1 MKFTKEQVEQFILDE
16 LELSNFSLN
25 EFSVDFSVRG
35 LCFEP
40 SIFICP
46 TEAGLSF
53 GYYGVIWEEP
63 YMPIITKF
71 THHVLSW
78 ELFDDLDDNSKRK
91 EIIES
96 VFRVIDF
103 RKGQYQKWEFC
114 GKKVPP
120 EHRFEEYVCH
130 GCASR
135 EFGVVY

>member
-53 GYYGVIWEEP
+53 GYYGNFS
-63 YMPIITKF
+63 MII
-71 THHVLSW
+71 
-78 ELFDDLDDNSKRK
+78 
-91 EIIES
+91 
-96 VFRVIDF
+96 
-103 RKGQYQKWEFC
+103 
-114 GKKVPP
+114 
-120 EHRFEEYVCH
+120 
-130 GCASR
+130 
-135 EFGVVY
+135 